1 MSLSM
6 TGEQLLNDL
15 DARGLIHDST
25 DRAALI
31 ERLNQG
37 PIGVYVGFD
46 PTADSLHAGNL
57 LGQVMLRRFQLAGHR
72 PVVLAGGAT
81 GMVGDPGGRSEERNL
96 LDRATLNHNVAC
108 VKKQLEKILDFDGP
122 VAARM
127 VDNATWTEPMGT
139 LEFLRDVGKH
149 FTVNQMVAKES
160 VRARMESENGIS
172 FTEFSYML
180 LQANDFR
187 HLCEFENVE
196 MQMGGSDQWGNIT
209 AGTDLIR
216 RRLTKSGYGLTWPL
230 LTRSDGQKMGKSVH
244 GALWLDPEK
253 TSPYEFRQYWVQLP
267 DEDVE
272 RFLLQLTLRSVDD
285 IASLMDEHRTAPE
298 KRLAQ
303 RALATDVT
311 TLVHGVAAEQAA
323 AEAAQVL
330 FGGDP
335 TTASAEA
342 LAVVAREVPSSEVT
356 RQQLGDQ
363 IAVLVQSGLAASN
376 GEARRTLTQ
385 KGFKANGQTLEEA
398 KSLLEVD
405 LLHGRYILLRK
416 GKTNFHLLTVTN

>member
-1 MSLSM
+1 M

-37 PIGVYVGFD
+37 PMGVYVGFD
-46 PTADSLHAGNL
+46 PTADSLHAGHL
-57 LGQVMLRRFQLAGHR
+57 LGQVMLRRLQLAGHR

-96 LDRATLNHNVAC
+96 LDRETLNHNVAC

-187 HLCEFENVE
+187 HLCEFENVD

-216 RRLTKSGYGLTWPL
+216 RRLAKSGYGLTWPL
-230 LTRSDGQKMGKSVH
+230 LTRTDGQKMGKSVH

-272 RFLLQLTLRSVDD
+272 RFLLQLTLRSVEE
-285 IASLMDEHRTAPE
+285 IHALMNEHRAAPE

-311 TLVHGVAAEQAA
+311 TLVHGAAAEQAA

-335 TTASAEA
+335 TTASAQA

-356 RQQLGDQ
+356 REQLGDQ
-363 IAVLVQSGLAASN
+363 IAVLVQSGLASSN

-385 KGFKANGQTLEEA
+385 KGFKANGVTLEET

-405 LLHGRYILLRK
+405 LLHSRFILLRK
-416 GKTNFHLLTVTN
+416 GKTNFHLLLVTN

>member
-1 MSLSM
+1 MSLSL
-6 TGEQLLNDL
+6 TGAQLLNDL

-57 LGQVMLRRFQLAGHR
+57 LGQVMLRRFQLAGHC

-96 LDRATLNHNVAC
+96 LDRETLNHNVAC

-187 HLCEFENVE
+187 HLCEFENVD

-216 RRLTKSGYGLTWPL
+216 RRLGKSGYGLTWPL

-244 GALWLDPEK
+244 GALWLDPDK

-285 IASLMDEHRTAPE
+285 IKALMDEHRAAPE

-311 TLVHGVAAEQAA
+311 ALVHGSAAEQAA

-335 TTASAEA
+335 TAASAEA

-356 RQQLGDQ
+356 REQLGDQ
-363 IAVLVQSGLAASN
+363 IAVLVQTGLASSN

-385 KGFKANGQTLEEA
+385 KGFKANGKTLEET

-405 LLHGRYILLRK
+405 LLHGRYMLLRK

>member
-1 MSLSM
+1 MSLSL

-15 DARGLIHDST
+15 EARGLIHDST
-25 DRAALI
+25 DRGALV
-31 ERLNQG
+31 ERLNKG

-108 VKKQLEKILDFDGP
+108 VKKQLEKILDFDGTA
-122 VAARM
+122 AARM

-187 HLCEFENVE
+187 HLCEFEKVE

-216 RRLTKSGYGLTWPL
+216 RRLGTSGYGLTWPL

-272 RFLLQLTLRSVDD
+272 RFLLQLTLRSVED
-285 IASLMDEHRTAPE
+285 IHALMSEHRAAPE

-311 TLVHGVAAEQAA
+311 TLVHGAAAEQAA

-356 RQQLGDQ
+356 REQLGDQ
-363 IAVLVQSGLAASN
+363 IAILVQSGLAASN

-385 KGFKANGQTLEEA
+385 KGFKANGQTLEET

-405 LLHGRYILLRK
+405 FLHGRFILLRK

>member
-1 MSLSM
+1 MSLSL
-6 TGEQLLNDL
+6 TGAQLLNDL

-25 DRAALI
+25 DRAVLI

-37 PIGVYVGFD
+37 PIGVYAGFD
-46 PTADSLHAGNL
+46 PTADSLHAGHL

-96 LDRATLNHNVAC
+96 LDRETLNHNVAC

-187 HLCEFENVE
+187 HLCEFENVD

-285 IASLMDEHRTAPE
+285 IASLMDEHRAAPE

-311 TLVHGVAAEQAA
+311 TLVHGAAAEQAA

-356 RQQLGDQ
+356 REQLGDQ

-385 KGFKANGQTLEEA
+385 KGFKANGQTLEET